1 MPTHAATLTS
11 IGTPVFSVV
20 GTEGDGLWGRWTE
33 MPAPAFRL
41 TDGRGD
47 GKREEAMVGE
57 QVVGKV

>member
-1 MPTHAATLTS
+1 M
-11 IGTPVFSVV
+11 V

-33 MPAPAFRL
+33 VPAPAFVL

-57 QVVGKV
+57 QVVGKE